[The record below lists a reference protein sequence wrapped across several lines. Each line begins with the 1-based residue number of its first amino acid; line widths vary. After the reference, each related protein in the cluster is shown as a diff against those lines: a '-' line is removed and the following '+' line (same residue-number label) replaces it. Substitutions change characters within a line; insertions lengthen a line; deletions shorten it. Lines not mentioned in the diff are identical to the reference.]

1 MRFQSPSRESKSKVS
16 SFCIA
21 RTVALLWGIGLGVSS
36 WILLSQHSQVVA
48 NFDLGAHPGIHFPSA
63 PSVTTRKT
71 YQEEEDDETP
81 EQHAQRQKAARENQ
95 AWLVRKFQMGGNKF
109 PGIEGDTQYRA
120 PVVQE
125 QQSEGRRPYLPS
137 WLTGGANKRARGR
150 ENGKLD
156 QEEQPPPQYI
166 DPQCEHFNHTIMRPT
181 HGCQVNTDTFLVYCN
196 FENLR
201 IDVTKITSDR
211 GGEPLESVMGRDEGP
226 EFPVYEKGAFSSN
239 IRPMFDVPNE
249 FRGNLHYMENVL
261 NNMKYPTTTKKK
273 KKNKPMMDMSCVETW
288 SGTTLF
294 LTRYEYVNL
303 YHTMT
308 DWWNAYF
315 VMPPNDRTNVR
326 VVFLDAHAQGN
337 LDPVW
342 KQIFGKVTYVQHL
355 PDGGV
360 CFEKA
365 VFVPPGY
372 LSPLFP
378 DMATSRL
385 HCPLC
390 RLAEEFSDHVLQSF
404 GLQNVQRIPGKI
416 VVIDRKPYVSHPRSK
431 PASMG
436 RVLLNLEEL
445 KRRLLK
451 VKHVTSVELVQL
463 ETMTF
468 REQLATIR
476 EAHILIGNHGAGLS
490 HVLFM
495 DQRSHLLEFS
505 EDYKEFFIYLSEWKG
520 VQHTPIPLVESS
532 RLSQSELAG
541 TISTVESILGE

>member
-1 MRFQSPSRESKSKVS
+1 
-16 SFCIA
+16 
-21 RTVALLWGIGLGVSS
+21 LLWGIGLGVSS

-48 NFDLGAHPGIHFPSA
+48 DLDLGAHSGIHFPSA
-63 PSVTTRKT
+63 PSVTTRRA
-71 YQEEEDDETP
+71 YQEEHDDETP
-81 EQHAQRQKAARENQ
+81 RQHAQRQKAARENQ
-95 AWLVRKFQMGGNKF
+95 AWLVRKFHMGGNKL

-120 PVVQE
+120 SVIQE

-137 WLTGGANKRARGR
+137 WLMGGANNRARGGG
-150 ENGKLD
+150 NGKLD
-156 QEEQPPPQYI
+156 QEEQQPQYI

-211 GGEPLESVMGRDEGP
+211 GGELLESVMGRDEGP

-239 IRPMFDVPNE
+239 RRPKFEVPNE
-249 FRGNLHYMENVL
+249 YRGNLHYMENVL

-337 LDPVW
+337 LDPAW
-342 KQIFGKVTYVQHL
+342 EQIFGKFTYVQHL
-355 PDGGV
+355 PDEGGV

-372 LSPLFP
+372 ISPLFP
-378 DMATSRL
+378 DMATLRL
-385 HCPLC
+385 HCPLR
-390 RLAEEFSDHVLQSF
+390 RLAEEFSEHVLQSF
-404 GLQNVQRIPGKI
+404 GLQKVRRIPGKI

-451 VKHVTSVELVQL
+451 VKHVTSVELVHL
-463 ETMTF
+463 ETMSF
-468 REQLATIR
+468 REQLATIG

-532 RLSQSELAG
+532 RLSQSELAR